1 MTDKER
7 NSGINR
13 LTFYQQL
20 AIRFYGRKYEAIE
33 PKYVNGLGEIYSIA
47 HNDHPDFG
55 EDIYQDMK
63 IIGKMTHPD
72 LLPGMPPAG
81 AKVKYFAGYD
91 DDLICLFASLKMD
104 KWAFGKT
111 EPHFGLLL
119 WTTRKDC
126 EPWGVDFSHQVSNL
140 ISTHLQEN
148 ILAYEDSFE
157 SCSIEF
163 DGEFLEVSVKEV
175 FAMKALESKDEE
187 AA

>member
-7 NSGINR
+7 ASGMNR
-13 LTFYQQL
+13 ITFYQQL
-20 AIRFYGRKYEAIE
+20 AGRFFGGTYEATE

-47 HNDHPDFG
+47 HNDHPDLG
-55 EDIYQDMK
+55 EDIYEDMK
-63 IIGKMTHPD
+63 IIGKMTHPEIM
-72 LLPGMPPAG
+72 PGMPPAG
-81 AKVKYFAGYD
+81 AKVKYFAAYD
-91 DDLICLFASLKMD
+91 DEYICLFASLKMD

-126 EPWGVDFSHQVSNL
+126 EPWGVDFSHQVFNL
-140 ISTHLQEN
+140 ISTHLHEN

-175 FAMKALESKDEE
+175 FAMKALEGKDEE